1 MRRLMAAAVIG
12 AFALGVGGAAAG
24 PVAREAQVASTDLS
38 AQFRRPPARVR
49 VYPGRL
55 LYRDCTF
62 RLAQQWRPSGTV
74 IVPVQ
79 RCWWVRG

>member
-1 MRRLMAAAVIG
+1 MLKWLAAAVLG
-12 AFALGVGGAAAG
+12 ASVCATPAAAKSITKTATAAATD
-24 PVAREAQVASTDLS
+24 VSSQREPRTRL
-38 AQFRRPPARVR
+38 R
-49 VYPGRL
+49 VYPGRRL